1 MNRVVKFIVWG
12 SKCEVVSAKLWRLL
26 ALLVRS
32 ERGILLA
39 LAGGVRRGFVSN
51 FDLTTL
57 RARNSSF
64 HAQKCSKPCQ
74 KHDR

>member
-39 LAGGVRRGFVSN
+39 LAGGVRRGFVKQFRPYYFARVSRN
-51 FDLTTL
+51 FLL
-57 RARNSSF
+57 KRR
-64 HAQKCSKPCQ
+64 SKTCQ